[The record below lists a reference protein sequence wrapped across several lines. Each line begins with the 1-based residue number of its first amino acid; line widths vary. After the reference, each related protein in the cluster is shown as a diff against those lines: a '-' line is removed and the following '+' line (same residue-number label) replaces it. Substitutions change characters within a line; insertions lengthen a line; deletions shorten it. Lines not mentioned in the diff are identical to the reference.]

1 MKTAKKKSNLESLN
15 LIQKRLEILVGG
27 KIEDRA
33 KMQKAAKSIDRLR
46 RKVKGWD
53 SVEEI
58 RKWRDKH

>member
-46 RKVKGWD
+46 RKVEGWD
-53 SVEEI
+53 SVKEI
-58 RKWRDKH
+58 RKWRDKR